1 MYDGNAPRRILA
13 IGIALTRIYRIFRGW
28 LRSDRFFAGAE
39 LSAVVLLLLIGS
51 GTYFALSSQAEST
64 ALLSPPIVA
73 LLLVANLVPAIALL
87 VLLGRRVAMRR
98 AARSAIGGDG
108 QLHVRLVAIFSL
120 IASVPM
126 LLVVIFASL
135 LFQYGVQFWFSDSAR
150 AMLQNAGTFARGY
163 YEQNLREVGDET
175 LTMASDLRD
184 YLTQS
189 KVSSPEFAEGYIYQ
203 VVTRK
208 LNRSAIIEIGKDGI
222 ARTAATVDPDQRAA
236 AQMLTKDIVQ
246 RLGRGENVVVRAEPD
261 QIEAFT
267 LLYPDRNIYLYATR
281 DSDAPAFSQVKRAQA
296 VLANYDSFARQ
307 SRALQIRFNSALFIG
322 SLMLVGITVW
332 IALKVA
338 DRLVKPVN
346 ELVDAAR
353 RITAGDLTTRVQ
365 GPHARDEIGVLS
377 SAFNRMTQRL
387 EGQTSALMKANSQLE
402 NRRAFIEAILSNVSA
417 GVLAIDPQRHIRM
430 INQSARRILV
440 DSDADSG
447 ETLIDQ
453 PLRDLSRDLAELLE
467 EEVNTDIVQIRVGS
481 DLRTLAV
488 KIARDHNGHVLTFD
502 DITQQLADQR
512 RAAWSDVARRIAHEI
527 KNPLTPIQLAAE
539 RLQRRYADE
548 VSSDR
553 GTFTRLTETIVRQV
567 GDLRRIVDEFSSFA
581 RMPKPVFRPER
592 IADIARH
599 SLFLHEVAH
608 PAIAFSFTSEIGER
622 EIVCD
627 RRQIGQALTNIVKN
641 AVEAVE
647 ARCATETGHEGRIA
661 MAIRKNDGRI
671 AIELLDNG
679 VGLPP
684 ERERIV
690 EPYMTTR
697 TKGTG
702 LGLAIVHKI
711 VEEHGGTM
719 AFRDADG
726 GGTLVQ
732 IVLDPAH
739 LARLEEKPA
748 GSAET
753 IKGETLPH
761 GA

>member
-1 MYDGNAPRRILA
+1 A
-13 IGIALTRIYRIFRGW
+13 
-28 LRSDRFFAGAE
+28 
-39 LSAVVLLLLIGS
+39 
-51 GTYFALSSQAEST
+51 ALSGQDDST
-64 ALLSPPIVA
+64 ALLSPPLVA
-73 LLLVANLVPAIALL
+73 LILVANLVPAIALL
-87 VLLGRRVAMRR
+87 VLLGRRVAVRR
-98 AARSAIGGDG
+98 AARSAIGSDG

-120 IASVPM
+120 VAAIPM

-184 YLTQS
+184 YLAQS

-208 LNRSAIIEIGKDGI
+208 LNRSAIIEIGDDGI
-222 ARTAATVDPDQRAA
+222 ARTAATVDPDKRPTS
-236 AQMLTKDIVQ
+236 QMLTKDVVS
-246 RLGRGENVVVRAEPD
+246 RLDRGEGVVVRAEPD

-267 LLYPDRNIYLYATR
+267 LLYPNRRIYLYATR

-322 SLMLVGITVW
+322 SLMLIGLAVW

-353 RITAGDLTTRVQ
+353 RISAGDLSTRVA
-365 GPHARDEIGVLS
+365 GPHARDEIGMLS
-377 SAFNRMTQRL
+377 TAFNRMTQRL
-387 EGQTSALMKANSQLE
+387 EGQTSALMTANSQLE
-402 NRRAFIEAILSNVSA
+402 NRRAFIEAILSGVSA
-417 GVLAIDPQRHIRM
+417 GVLAVDHEGDIRM
-430 INQSARRILV
+430 INDSASRILANDQDDLV
-440 DSDADSG
+440 DRPLSDV
-447 ETLIDQ
+447 
-453 PLRDLSRDLAELLE
+453 SRDLQEMLE
-467 EEVNTDIVQIRVGS
+467 EGISAEIVQIRVGNE
-481 DLRTLAV
+481 LRTLAV
-488 KIARDHNGHVLTFD
+488 KVARDHNGHVLTFD
-502 DITQQLADQR
+502 DITQQLSDQR

-548 VSSDR
+548 VKSDK

-581 RMPKPVFRPER
+581 RMPKPVFRTEPL
-592 IADIARH
+592 ADIARH

-608 PAIAFSFTSEIGER
+608 PGIAFSFSSDIGER
-622 EIVCD
+622 ELVCD

-647 ARCATETGHEGRIA
+647 ARSALETDHAGAIA
-661 MAIRKNDGRI
+661 MVIREAEEKI
-671 AIELLDNG
+671 LIELRDNG
-679 VGLPP
+679 VGLPE
-684 ERERIV
+684 ERERII

-702 LGLAIVHKI
+702 LGLAIVQKI
-711 VEEHGGTM
+711 VEEHGGVM
-719 AFRDADG
+719 AFDDVEG
-726 GGTLVQ
+726 GGTLVR
-732 IVLDPAH
+732 IILDPEH
-739 LARLEEKPA
+739 LARLEENPA
-748 GSAET
+748 IAPDS
-753 IKGETLPH
+753 KGESVAH

>member
-1 MYDGNAPRRILA
+1 MLYDCNALYRNPA
-13 IGIALTRIYRIFRGW
+13 IAIAVNQISRTVRSW
-28 LRSDRFFAGAE
+28 LRSDRFYAGAE
-39 LSAVVLLLLIGS
+39 IAAIILLLMTS
-51 GTYFALSSQAEST
+51 SATYFALSAQDDST
-64 ALLSPPIVA
+64 ALLSPPVVA
-73 LLLVANLVPAIALL
+73 LLLVANLVPAIAML

-98 AARSAIGGDG
+98 AARSAIGSDG

-222 ARTAATVDPDQRAA
+222 ARTAATVDPDRRAA
-236 AQMLTKDIVQ
+236 AQMLTKDVVT
-246 RLGRGENVVVRAEPD
+246 RLDRGENVVVRAEPD

-267 LLYPDRNIYLYATR
+267 LLYPDRRIYLYATR

-307 SRALQIRFNSALFIG
+307 SRALQIQFNSALFIG
-322 SLMLVGITVW
+322 SLALVGIAVW

-353 RITAGDLTTRVQ
+353 RITAGDLTTRVS

-387 EGQTSALMKANSQLE
+387 EGQTSALMAANSQLD
-402 NRRAFIEAILSNVSA
+402 NRRAFIEAILSSVTA

-430 INQSARRILV
+430 INQSARRILTN
-440 DSDADSG
+440 SDEELA
-447 ETLIDQ
+447 EQ
-453 PLRDLSRDLAELLE
+453 PLRDVSRDLANLLDE
-467 EEVNTDIVQIRVGS
+467 DVSADIVQIRVGS
-481 DLRTLAV
+481 ELRTLAV
-488 KIARDHNGHVLTFD
+488 KIAQDHSGHVLTFD

-539 RLQRRYADE
+539 RLQRRYADQIT
-548 VSSDR
+548 SDR

-581 RMPKPVFRPER
+581 RMPKPVFRQEHL
-592 IADIARH
+592 ADIARH

-608 PAIAFSFTSEIGER
+608 PAIEFSFSSSVDER
-622 EIVCD
+622 DMVCD

-647 ARCATETGHEGRIA
+647 ARCEAEAGHKGRVA
-661 MAIRKNDGRI
+661 MAIGEGADGRI
-671 AIELLDNG
+671 AIELCDNG
-679 VGLPP
+679 IGLPA

-702 LGLAIVHKI
+702 LGLAIVLKI
-711 VEEHGGTM
+711 VEEHGGAMT
-719 AFRDADG
+719 FHDAEG
-726 GGTLVQ
+726 GGTMVQ
-732 IVLDPAH
+732 ILFDPAH
-739 LARLEEKPA
+739 LARLEEKPV
-748 GSAET
+748 GPTDPS
-753 IKGETLPH
+753 KGETVSH